1 MNLYEFLEQTA
12 RNNNRPWFAAHK
24 DEYDRLREQWLNGL
38 QRMLDC
44 MAATVPGM
52 THLTA
57 RQAAYRFYRDTRFS
71 PDKSPFKCYFSA
83 AAGPGPRSAILAG
96 YYLQI
101 DSRPEENGLY
111 AGLWCPDSAML
122 RKLRHAIVDNIEE
135 FEEIM
140 SQPDFARDWG
150 SDWVGERLKTAPQ
163 GWPKDHPQIE
173 LLRLKHY
180 GKFHPCTRAFFES
193 ASWPERCAEL
203 FAIAAPLVEFLN
215 YSITEE

>member
-1 MNLYEFLEQTA
+1 
-12 RNNNRPWFAAHK
+12 
-24 DEYDRLREQWLNGL
+24 
-38 QRMLDC
+38 
-44 MAATVPGM
+44 
-52 THLTA
+52 
-57 RQAAYRFYRDTRFS
+57 
-71 PDKSPFKCYFSA
+71 
-83 AAGPGPRSAILAG
+83 
-96 YYLQI
+96 
-101 DSRPEENGLY
+101 
-111 AGLWCPDSAML
+111 ML